1 MYSEKVMDHFE
12 HPRNVGE
19 IENASGVGTVG
30 NAKCGDIMRIYL
42 DIDEEGIIR
51 DVKFKTFGCG
61 AAVATSSMATE
72 LVKGKSIQE
81 AMEVT
86 NKAVMEALDGLP
98 PVKVH
103 CSLLAEEAIHAALW
117 DYAQKHGITIEGLE
131 KPKSDIHEGEE
142 EAEEESRLKGVSM
155 KTRIDASN
163 QIKETRITIKDKEG
177 EQVLGKPMGQYITI
191 EAKDL
196 SANDGSYHK
205 EMSEALYLNLK
216 EMIPRNAKVFVAGLG
231 NSEVTADSLGPKVV
245 NNLWITRHLKREGY
259 LKDAM
264 ELSAIA
270 PGVMAQTGI
279 ETSEV
284 LEALAAKIQPDLLIA
299 VDALAARSSSRL
311 NKTIQIS
318 DTGIAPG
325 SGVGNHRNE
334 ITERTVGIPVLAI
347 GVPTVISVPAIISDI
362 VGNESDNG
370 DILEMLDEDFTSMH
384 VTPKNIDESIK
395 RISYTISEGINH
407 LLHNHIKAE

>member
-1 MYSEKVMDHFE
+1 MQNRTDL
-12 HPRNVGE
+12 
-19 IENASGVGTVG
+19 A
-30 NAKCGDIMRIYL
+30 L
-42 DIDEEGIIR
+42 
-51 DVKFKTFGCG
+51 
-61 AAVATSSMATE
+61 E
-72 LVKGKSIQE
+72 LK
-81 AMEVT
+81 
-86 NKAVMEALDGLP
+86 
-98 PVKVH
+98 
-103 CSLLAEEAIHAALW
+103 
-117 DYAQKHGITIEGLE
+117 
-131 KPKSDIHEGEE
+131 E
-142 EAEEESRLKGVSM
+142 EAEEQSSLKGVSM

-163 QIKETRITIKDKEG
+163 DIKETRITIKDKEG
-177 EQVLGKPMGQYITI
+177 EQILGKPMGQYITI
-191 EAKDL
+191 ETRDL
-196 SANDGSYHK
+196 SSNDGSYHK

-284 LEALAAKIQPDLLIA
+284 LEALAEKIQP
-299 VDALAARSSSRL
+299 
-311 NKTIQIS
+311 IQIS

-334 ITERTVGIPVLAI
+334 ITERTIGIPVLAI
-347 GVPTVISVPAIISDI
+347 GVPPVISVPAIISDI
-362 VGNESDNG
+362 VGNESDNE

>member
-1 MYSEKVMDHFE
+1 MQNRTDL
-12 HPRNVGE
+12 
-19 IENASGVGTVG
+19 A
-30 NAKCGDIMRIYL
+30 L
-42 DIDEEGIIR
+42 
-51 DVKFKTFGCG
+51 
-61 AAVATSSMATE
+61 E
-72 LVKGKSIQE
+72 LK
-81 AMEVT
+81 
-86 NKAVMEALDGLP
+86 
-98 PVKVH
+98 
-103 CSLLAEEAIHAALW
+103 
-117 DYAQKHGITIEGLE
+117 
-131 KPKSDIHEGEE
+131 E

-270 PGVMAQTGI
+270 PGVMALG
-279 ETSEV
+279 
-284 LEALAAKIQPDLLIA
+284 
-299 VDALAARSSSRL
+299 
-311 NKTIQIS
+311 
-318 DTGIAPG
+318 
-325 SGVGNHRNE
+325 
-334 ITERTVGIPVLAI
+334 
-347 GVPTVISVPAIISDI
+347 
-362 VGNESDNG
+362 
-370 DILEMLDEDFTSMH
+370 
-384 VTPKNIDESIK
+384 
-395 RISYTISEGINH
+395 Y
-407 LLHNHIKAE
+407 